1 MSNYSGLDKFL
12 HRFYLGNYSI
22 SRAGFEMELI
32 VSEKKAS
39 KIPVE
44 EVIFVTGLA
53 RSGTTGLMRKL
64 FETGQ
69 YASLQYSNMP
79 YLLNPNLWNKKSG
92 ISSHERPHNDGI
104 VIDGNSPEEFDE
116 FFWKLQLND
125 SYIYEDHLTP
135 HSIEIPILNLYR
147 KFIQLICLA
156 KGKNRYISKNN
167 NNILRLDSLRHLEK
181 NKVILL
187 FREPVA
193 HASSLLKLHKKFSN
207 EQQNDPFTLEYF
219 NFLGHHEFGLN
230 HKPFKLTEYFFE
242 AQQKYTP
249 QDINYWVLL
258 WVNYYEFALTKLIE
272 SDIIVCF
279 EDLSKE
285 PERVYSVLQSKL
297 FSLTNFGD
305 FDRFEPTTVLNDD
318 INPEIEERANF
329 IYSQL
334 LELKL

>member
-32 VSEKKAS
+32 VNEKKAG
-39 KIPVE
+39 KIPVK

-64 FETGQ
+64 FETGH

-79 YLLNPNLWNKKSG
+79 YLLNPNLWNKKSD

-125 SYIYEDHLTP
+125 KYIYENHLAP
-135 HSIEIPILNLYR
+135 HLIEIPILNLYR

-167 NNILRLDSLRHLEK
+167 NNILRLDSLRNLEN
-181 NKVILL
+181 NKIILL
-187 FREPVA
+187 FRDPVA

-207 EQQNDPFTLEYF
+207 EQQNDPFELEYF

-230 HKPFKLTEYFFE
+230 HKPFKLTEYFSK
-242 AQQKYTP
+242 AQKNYTP
-249 QDINYWVLL
+249 ADINYWVLL
-258 WVNYYEFALTKLIE
+258 WINYYEFALTKLIE
-272 SDIIVCF
+272 SDIIVSF
-279 EDLSKE
+279 EDLSKD
-285 PERVYSVLQSKL
+285 PERVYLALQTKLSKL
-297 FSLTNFGD
+297 NNFGN
-305 FDRFEPTTVLNDD
+305 FDQFEPTTVLSDD
-318 INPEIEERANF
+318 INPEIKEKAKS
-329 IYSQL
+329 IYLRL